1 MSNRIQ
7 QLYELGQSVWC
18 DHLSRGMIAS
28 GELDRLIGLGVVGIT
43 SNPTIFMKAV
53 TSGRD
58 YDDRLT
64 ALPDD
69 LSDMDAYEALVLPDI
84 RDAADRLRQVYD
96 RTDGVDGYV
105 SLEVNPHLA
114 HDPRGTVEEA
124 RRLWGE
130 VDRPNLMIKVPATP
144 AGIPAIETLLS
155 EGINV
160 NVTLIFGLA
169 AYAQVMK
176 AYVAGVDR
184 FRSRGGDVR
193 RLASV
198 ASFFV
203 SRVDSLVD
211 KRLEALGAE
220 GRPIDALPGK
230 AAIAN
235 ARLAYA
241 AFERTFGSGGMF
253 SASSAAGARV
263 QRPLWASTSTKN
275 PRYPDTIYVDGLIG
289 PQTVNTLPPA
299 TIEAFLDHG
308 RPAVTLAGGQED
320 ARRVMSS
327 LSELGIPIE
336 HVTDQ
341 LLAEGVKLFSD
352 SFDELL
358 RNIAQRRRSLAR
370 A

>member
-7 QLYELGQSVWC
+7 QLYKLGQSVWC

-28 GELDRLIGLGVVGIT
+28 GELDRLIGLGIVGIT

-64 ALPDD
+64 ALADD
-69 LSDMDAYEALVLPDI
+69 LSDMQAYEALVLPDI
-84 RDAADRLRQVYD
+84 RDAADRLRAVYD
-96 RTDGVDGYV
+96 RTDAVDGYV

-114 HDPRGTVEEA
+114 HDTRGTVEEA
-124 RRLWGE
+124 RRLWSE

-144 AGIPAIETLLS
+144 AGVPAIEALLS

-160 NVTLIFGLA
+160 NVTLIFALA
-169 AYAQVMK
+169 AHERVMQ

-211 KRLEALGAE
+211 KRLEDLAKAGAST
-220 GRPIDALPGK
+220 GGLPGK

-241 AFERTFGSGGMF
+241 AFERTFGSGGVF
-253 SASSAAGARV
+253 SASASAGARV

-275 PRYPDTIYVDGLIG
+275 PQYPDTIYVDGLIG

-308 RPAVTLAGGQED
+308 RPEVRLAGGLED
-320 ARRVMSS
+320 ARGVMSA
-327 LSELGIPIE
+327 LSGLGIPIE

-341 LLAEGVKLFSD
+341 LLTEGVKLFSD